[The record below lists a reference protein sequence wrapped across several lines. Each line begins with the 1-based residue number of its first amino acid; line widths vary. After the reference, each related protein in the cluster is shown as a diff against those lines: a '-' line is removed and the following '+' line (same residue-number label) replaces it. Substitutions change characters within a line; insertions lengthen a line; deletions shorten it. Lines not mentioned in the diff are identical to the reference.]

1 MAREKKRKKTKETY
15 IRITSQLPSKEE
27 LNKSQSLNSQLF
39 SKTRSILKF
48 PDWLNQ
54 ITQSNEEERRVLC
67 VFFTWTM
74 PRKELD
80 QPYLAARGTI
90 ATDIT
95 TLSALQRHIT
105 NAVSATTLNLSGR
118 PIPTPTAAAR
128 SSAADPIDLRP
139 NGMLL
144 SIPSAVHRT
153 TADPLLS
160 PATRT
165 RPNPNWFPH
174 LVLKILDW
182 KTEWVFENLIRL
194 GWVVEKPDG

>member
-1 MAREKKRKKTKETY
+1 
-15 IRITSQLPSKEE
+15 
-27 LNKSQSLNSQLF
+27 
-39 SKTRSILKF
+39 
-48 PDWLNQ
+48 
-54 ITQSNEEERRVLC
+54 
-67 VFFTWTM
+67 M

-105 NAVSATTLNLSGR
+105 NAVNATTLNLSGK
-118 PIPTPTAAAR
+118 PNTTPPTAAAR
-128 SSAADPIDLRP
+128 SSAVDPIDLRP
-139 NGMLL
+139 KGMLL

-165 RPNPNWFPH
+165 QSNPS
-174 LVLKILDW
+174 
-182 KTEWVFENLIRL
+182 
-194 GWVVEKPDG
+194 